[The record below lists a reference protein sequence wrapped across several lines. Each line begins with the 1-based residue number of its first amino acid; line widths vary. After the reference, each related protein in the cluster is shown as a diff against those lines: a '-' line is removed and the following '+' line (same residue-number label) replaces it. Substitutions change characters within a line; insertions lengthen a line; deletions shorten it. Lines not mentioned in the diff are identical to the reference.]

1 MSSSGTRFVAG
12 GMTGTSLDG
21 LDVALAQIE
30 GCGLS
35 MSAEYRGMVNRPL
48 GPLAHELH
56 AFASEEQAS
65 ALRYARAGRQLGE
78 LYAEAMGELCHD
90 FLPEGKKLD
99 FVVAHGQTIAHA
111 PAEGLSWQLF
121 DPWPIV
127 RRLGVPVCYDLRQSD
142 LIAGGQGA
150 PVTPLSDW
158 ILYGRGKRYRVV
170 VNLGG
175 ICNVTCLPGDCD
187 VNQVQAEDI
196 GPCNLL
202 IDAVVRSAFPELQY
216 DEGGA
221 LAAAGKS
228 SGVIYD
234 AIRKGSE
241 FFDRPRPRTAGREEF
256 GHEWVQRVLTETS
269 LAGRN
274 AIAAA
279 TEAAAVLVAEYVT
292 ELGDGIEVVLAG
304 GGTKNRFLV
313 EMIAAKLTGLA
324 QVVMSDDAGIPAAAR
339 EAMGFAVLGAL
350 TRDGLPITLPQVT
363 GAQQP
368 GLAGAWAYP

>member
-1 MSSSGTRFVAG
+1 
-12 GMTGTSLDG
+12 MTGTSLDG

-35 MSAEYRGMVNRPL
+35 MSADCRGMVNRPL
-48 GPLAHELH
+48 GALADELG
-56 AFASEEQAS
+56 ALASGEQAS

-78 LYAEAMGELCHD
+78 LYADAAAQLCHNS
-90 FLPEGKKLD
+90 LPEGQELD

-158 ILYGRGKRYRVV
+158 VLYRLSECDRAI

-175 ICNVTCLPGDCD
+175 ICNVTFMPAGCD
-187 VNQVQAEDI
+187 VDQVQAEDI

-228 SGVIYD
+228 SGTIYD
-234 AIRKGSE
+234 VIRKGSE
-241 FFDRPRPRTAGREEF
+241 FFGRPHPRTAGREEF
-256 GHEWVQRVLTETS
+256 GHEWLQRLLAGTG
-269 LAGRN
+269 LAGRD

-279 TEAAAVLVAEYVT
+279 TEAAAGLIADYISG
-292 ELGDGIEVVLAG
+292 LGNGIEVVLAG
-304 GGTKNRFLV
+304 GGAKNRFLV
-313 EMIAAKLTGLA
+313 ETIGAKLTGHA
-324 QVVMSDDAGIPAAAR
+324 QVVVSDDAGIPSAAR

-363 GAQQP
+363 GARRP
-368 GLAGAWAYP
+368 GLAGVWAYP